1 MTTTTSSE
9 RAYYEVK
16 NAIIDG
22 RYPGGMRLPEDM
34 IASELGFSRTP
45 VRDALRRL
53 NSEGLVEM
61 VPNFGASVTQWSQM
75 QLGEI
80 TTMRVMLEGFAAELA
95 AIKITNAGLEEL
107 THHNQEMEDAIIAG
121 PKPDLERVS
130 ETNLE
135 FHRTIVAAAG
145 NKYLSQAIEPLW
157 HLPLVIRKYALFS
170 RERLELSRQHHRE
183 LIAAMHARE
192 PKWASEAMRMHL
204 YAARAFDEKVAVT
217 GAPTHGRHSDN
228 AA

>member
-1 MTTTTSSE
+1 MTTSSE

-16 NAIIDG
+16 SAILDG

-61 VPNFGASVTQWSQM
+61 MPNFGASVTQWSQM

-80 TTMRVMLEGFAAELA
+80 TTMRVMVEGFAAQLA
-95 AIKITNAGLEEL
+95 ATKITNEGLAEL
-107 THHNQEMEDAIIAG
+107 TEHNRAMEEAIVSG
-121 PKPDLERVS
+121 PKPDLEKVS
-130 ETNLE
+130 KTNLE

-145 NKYLSQAIEPLW
+145 NKYLTQAIEPLW
-157 HLPLVIRKYALFS
+157 NLPLVIRKYALFS

-183 LIAAMHARE
+183 LIAALRARE
-192 PKWASEAMRMHL
+192 PKWAREAMRMHL
-204 YAARAFDEKVAVT
+204 YAARAFDEEL
-217 GAPTHGRHSDN
+217 GAENGRAKDHVPDD
-228 AA
+228 AD

>member
-1 MTTTTSSE
+1 MTTSSE
-9 RAYYEVK
+9 HAYIEVK
-16 NAIIDG
+16 EAILDG

-53 NSEGLVEM
+53 NSEGLVEI
-61 VPNFGASVTQWSQM
+61 VPNFGARVTQWSQM

-80 TTMRVMLEGFAAELA
+80 TAMRVMLEGFAAELA
-95 AIKITNAGLEEL
+95 AVKITNAGLSEL
-107 THHNQEMEDAIIAG
+107 TQHNNEMEDAITAG
-121 PKPDLERVS
+121 AKPDLDLVS
-130 ETNLE
+130 KTNLE

-145 NKYLSQAIEPLW
+145 NKFLTQAIEPLW
-157 HLPLVIRKYALFS
+157 HLPLAIRKYAMFS

-192 PKWASEAMRMHL
+192 PQWAREAMRMHL
-204 YAARAFDEKVAVT
+204 FAARAFDEKLAPD
-217 GAPTHGRHSDN
+217 GASTNGGYPDDET
-228 AA
+228 